1 MDLAEFED
9 LVDRFGDDI
18 GRWPPE
24 RRAAAQAYL
33 ATSGEARALL
43 RQAGEL
49 RQMFETA
56 PRPMAPPDLAARI
69 LARAVAEPPPSPPAP
84 APSARRFGR
93 LAAMLAG
100 CFVVGF
106 ALGSGRAVAVGDG
119 EVTAEVTAPAAAAIY
134 TPLFR

>member
-33 ATSGEARALL
+33 ATSDAARALL
-43 RQAGEL
+43 RQAAGV

-69 LARAVAEPPPSPPAP
+69 LARAAAEPPPAAP
-84 APSARRFGR
+84 PSAAGR
-93 LAAMLAG
+93 SGQMPVRLTAVFVG
-100 CFVVGF
+100 CFIVGF
-106 ALGSGRAVAVGDG
+106 AFGNGRALEPDASQM
-119 EVTAEVTAPAAAAIY
+119 AAPAAATVY